1 MDTHVYP
8 TIFLSRAT
16 FDVMKNP
23 AGIKAFAAH
32 IRRLREEK
40 NLSQQQLA
48 DLADVAKITVQRI
61 ENAKYS
67 VTLDVL
73 ISISKALKVTLSE
86 LLDFNL
92 PKEKSKN

>member
-1 MDTHVYP
+1 VYP
-8 TIFLSRAT
+8 TIFLSKPT
-16 FDVMKNP
+16 FEAMKNP

-48 DLADVAKITVQRI
+48 DQADVAKITVQRI

-73 ISISKALKVTLSE
+73 ISISKGMNIPLNK
-86 LLDFNL
+86 LLDFSL
-92 PKEKSKN
+92 PKEK